1 MQIAPIPDTGLCFGV
16 SFGRKGRLTKCVFL
30 IDWAGR
36 VWVVQSPMGMSLTT
50 PPHARHLFFVRLSAG
65 CFGLI
70 NYRTYVLVCQYV
82 VYVLAFSFVG
92 GLARELIR
100 NCGGGGCFLCWGSG
114 QFAKASEALEE
125 GFARSASF
133 AIQDA
138 NCPDPRHRIFGWDK
152 DC

>member
-1 MQIAPIPDTGLCFGV
+1 MEV
-16 SFGRKGRLTKCVFL
+16 
-30 IDWAGR
+30 
-36 VWVVQSPMGMSLTT
+36 SLTT

-65 CFGLI
+65 RFDLI

-114 QFAKASEALEE
+114 QFAKATEALEE
-125 GFARSASF
+125 GFARSDSF